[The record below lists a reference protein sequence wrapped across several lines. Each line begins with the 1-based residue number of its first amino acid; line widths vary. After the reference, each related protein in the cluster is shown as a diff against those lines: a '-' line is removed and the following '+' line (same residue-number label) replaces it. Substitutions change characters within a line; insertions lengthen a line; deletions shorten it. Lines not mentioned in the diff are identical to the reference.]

1 MKALVGIPDKT
12 KRSTLFPA
20 QWNTKTIS
28 DKIVEALL
36 IGTYETM
43 SDGSLKI
50 TGFAQIY
57 TNTKSIR
64 PIPVQIFLGQDG
76 IINSTWPVYTFKD

>member
-36 IGTYETM
+36 TGNHKTM
-43 SDGSLKI
+43 SDGAIEIFGRVQNFTVKKGIRSFKI
-50 TGFAQIY
+50 KIY
-57 TNTKSIR
+57 
-64 PIPVQIFLGQDG
+64 LGSDG
-76 IINSTWPVYTFKD
+76 IINSTWPIYNLKD